1 MDFLK
6 KIKKKANE
14 TYKFTKEKTT
24 KISEE
29 LKLKNKINENKD
41 KIEELYIEIGKC
53 VYREFKTGEKY
64 DELNEKFEEIQALE
78 EEINRIEDKILSIKN
93 MKKCIKCN
101 EEIPDDSYY
110 CNKCGEK
117 QPVEEKVEIK
127 EDSVEDAKEAD
138 VIEIKNV
145 EEDKK

>member
-14 TYKFTKEKTT
+14 TYKITKEKTT

-41 KIEELYIEIGKC
+41 KIEEIYIEIGKC
-53 VYREFKTGEKY
+53 VYREFKTGEKCN
-64 DELNEKFEEIQALE
+64 ELNEKVEEIQALE
-78 EEINRIEDKILSIKN
+78 EEINRIEDKILSIKD

-101 EEIPDDSYY
+101 KEIPEDSEY

-127 EDSVEDAKEAD
+127 EEAGKEAKEAE

-145 EEDKK
+145 EEN